1 MGDFDRCGVETV
13 PAVSVNSN
21 QTNLATTFDRN
32 SIHKLVFA
40 ENGWNL
46 SCVNLNQCLYDTKLV
61 EMPNILPEGNVVSA
75 MTNFASESY
84 QLRRYPDT
92 MDFSHVT
99 TNAAN
104 FWNYCNTGQMVEKL
118 PSKMVFPNSLTLSCQ
133 FSQMGQIYPDTM
145 ARFNE
150 DNELTGG
157 WLYGWTRN
165 AGYTTELSVKFATS
179 PATWMDANQKAEVSA
194 YLHTRGFHIYGL

>member
-157 WLYGWTRN
+157 WHDGALGQIRDFACHLDGRKSEGGGISLSTHKGIPHLRAMN
-165 AGYTTELSVKFATS
+165 TEVYFT
-179 PATWMDANQKAEVSA
+179 M
-194 YLHTRGFHIYGL
+194 R